1 MQHLIIKRHK
11 SLLLIAAV
19 IALCLLISTS
29 IWFLLDRDR
38 WVYIK
43 SRYLA
48 GEKTQELWRVNRQL
62 EDENGRLKKRVTR
75 LERMNQ
81 LDTQT
86 MAQLQKELQRLQDEV
101 YHLKSELEFYQGIM
115 ASTRKSDGLSVQ
127 GMQIEALGNTGNYR
141 FKLILTHVTKSDKVA
156 EGRID
161 IDILGQ
167 QDGVVRTLNIKDI
180 LLDNAKDLSFKFK
193 NFKRFEGNIMLPD
206 GFTPQRLTVRLYSKD
221 KNVSK
226 IERIFDWSEMIS

>member
-11 SLLLIAAV
+11 TLLLIAVV
-19 IALCLLISTS
+19 IALCLLISTT
-29 IWFLLDRDR
+29 IWFFLDRDR

-48 GEKTQELWRVNRQL
+48 GEKTQQLWQVNRQL
-62 EDENGRLKKRVTR
+62 EEENSQLRKRLTR
-75 LERMNQ
+75 LERMSQ
-81 LDTQT
+81 LDTQAA
-86 MAQLQKELQRLQDEV
+86 AQLQGDLQNLQDEV

-127 GMQIEALGNTGNYR
+127 GMQIEPLGETGNYR

-161 IDILGQ
+161 IDVLGQ
-167 QDGVVRTLNIKDI
+167 QNGITKILNIKDI
-180 LLDNAKDLSFKFK
+180 LLDNAMDLSFKFK

-206 GFTPQRLTVRLYSKD
+206 GFTPHRLTVRLHSKD

-226 IERIFDWSEMIS
+226 IERIFDWSDTIS

>member
-11 SLLLIAAV
+11 SLLLVAVV
-19 IALCLLISTS
+19 IALCLLISTT

-48 GEKTQELWRVNRQL
+48 GEKTQQLWQVNRRLEEENSQL
-62 EDENGRLKKRVTR
+62 QKQLTR
-75 LERMNQ
+75 LERMSQ
-81 LDTQT
+81 LDTEAA
-86 MAQLQKELQRLQDEV
+86 AQLQGELQKLQDEV

-127 GMQIEALGNTGNYR
+127 GMQIEPLGVTGNYR

-161 IDILGQ
+161 IDVLGQ
-167 QDGVVRTLNIKDI
+167 QNGITKTLNIKDI
-180 LLDNAKDLSFKFK
+180 LLDNAMDLSFKFK

-206 GFTPQRLTVRLYSKD
+206 GFTPHRLTVRLHSKD

-226 IERIFDWSEMIS
+226 IERIFDWSETIS